1 MLVSIRDF
9 AFCDGTLSGGFAATD
24 FRLRFVR
31 VFDVVVP
38 LRQTL
43 PVPIDRLIRQSDIT
57 FTVKR
62 VHASVKVAEQY
73 IELHERL
80 IPQSGA
86 IKITSTGG
94 VTVKYVENG
103 QLLSH
108 VLTSYIGA
116 TTTHAY
122 HIQGGLLVDL
132 PPEFGYVLEEDT
144 GYVLTEIG
152 DRILI
157 E

>member
-9 AFCDGTLSGGFAATD
+9 NFCDGTLAGGIAATD
-24 FRLRFVR
+24 FRLRFTR
-31 VFDVVVP
+31 VFDVVIP
-38 LRQTL
+38 LHQLL
-43 PVPIDRLIRQSDIT
+43 PVPIDRLIRVSDVT
-57 FTVKR
+57 FSVKR
-62 VHASVKVAEQY
+62 VHASVKAAEEY
-73 IELHERL
+73 IEDHERL

-86 IKITSTGG
+86 IALISEDTL
-94 VTVKYVENG
+94 KYIENG
-103 QLLSH
+103 KLVSY

-122 HIQGGLLVDL
+122 HIQGGIFTDA
-132 PPEFGYVLEEDT
+132 PEEFGYVLEEDS